1 LKKYLTKAFSANI
14 FIFKPWKLLFLISVD
29 VFTHNLKSLSYSFR
43 FASYYRDTLNIK
55 AHDVVHI
62 MIGGNNFG
70 IPFAVLGALAIGA
83 VPAFGELWLPE
94 DTLIVQVWSY
104 ALMK

>member
-1 LKKYLTKAFSANI
+1 MF
-14 FIFKPWKLLFLISVD
+14 FLI
-29 VFTHNLKSLSYSFR
+29 FR
-43 FASYYRDTLNIK
+43 FASYYRDTLDIK

-62 MIGGNNFG
+62 MIGGNNFA

-94 DTLIVQVWSY
+94 DTLTVQVTGWVSMTLGVNFTNILRAAFTY
-104 ALMK
+104 VSCARSFFVLTS